1 MGKELPEMT
10 NYYLNLM
17 NLISQRRES
26 GQGTIEYVGI
36 AVVIGLMV
44 VVLLGAASGWGN
56 ELRGQVSDLITN
68 ITERGSW

>member
-44 VVLLGAASGWGN
+44 VVLLGAASGWGS
-56 ELRGQVSDLITN
+56 ELSSQVSDLITN

>member
-17 NLISQRRES
+17 TLISQRRES

-44 VVLLGAASGWGN
+44 VVLLGAASGWGS
-56 ELRGQVSDLITN
+56 ELSGQVSDLITN

>member
-1 MGKELPEMT
+1 MT

-44 VVLLGAASGWGN
+44 VVLLGAASGWGSS
-56 ELRGQVSDLITN
+56 LSSQVSDLITN